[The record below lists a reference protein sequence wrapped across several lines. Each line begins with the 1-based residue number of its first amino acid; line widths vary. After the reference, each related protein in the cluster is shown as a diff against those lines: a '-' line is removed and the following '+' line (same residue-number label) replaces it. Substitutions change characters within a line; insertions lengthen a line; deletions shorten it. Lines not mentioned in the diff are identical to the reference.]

1 MIDPFQLATQGIGPG
16 WSVFNFATQGFG
28 FDVEIIINPPATTG
42 GSGGGT
48 WGPSHP
54 YEIIVRVKY
63 KGKSWESKQ
72 YVSALIGKSLEKV
85 VAWFKESTVI
95 SKLKV
100 IAKTISINIHNVIV
114 KLKDR

>member
-1 MIDPFQLATQGIGPG
+1 MIVIDPFQLATQGIGPG

-28 FDVEIIINPPATTG
+28 FDVEIIINPPSS
-42 GSGGGT
+42 SGGGT

-100 IAKTISINIHNVIV
+100 MAKTISINIQNVIV